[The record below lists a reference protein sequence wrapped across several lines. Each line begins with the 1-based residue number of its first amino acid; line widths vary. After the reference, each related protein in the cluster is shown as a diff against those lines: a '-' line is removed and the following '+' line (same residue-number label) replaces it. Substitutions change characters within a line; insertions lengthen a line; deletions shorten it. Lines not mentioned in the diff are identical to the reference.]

1 MMKKISFPMA
11 LVVIALLMSWM
22 LFSIIGLKVEP
33 HIPLLAGV
41 VGMGVLGLLLG
52 MKWEEIEKALLQS
65 ITTGLKPILILFVVG
80 MMIAV
85 WMQSG
90 TVPTLL
96 YGGLR
101 FIQPEWFL
109 ISALVVTIIVST
121 FTGSSFTTIGTI
133 GVAMMGIGAAM
144 GVNPALAAG
153 AVISGACFGDKMSP
167 LSDTTNFAPAVAR
180 VDLFTHIRH
189 MMQTTIP
196 AIIVTIIFF
205 FIMSKNL
212 SSSVKPDDL
221 NEAMMVLQNEFT
233 ISLWTLA
240 PPLIVLVL
248 AVKRV
253 PVLVTLFA
261 GLLAGIIV
269 AMLTQGIY
277 SATSIIGTMQN
288 GFASETPSE
297 LVNGIVNRGGLQ
309 SMMWSVSL
317 IILALALG
325 GVLQAM
331 GIIQSLMSGLTKLL
345 NRRGHLISATATS
358 AIGVNLLTGE
368 QYLSI
373 LLPGQ
378 TFEPFYDKAGIDRKF
393 LSRTLEDAGTL
404 VNPLIPWGVSGAFF
418 AETLGVSVLAY
429 LPFALFLWL
438 SPLFTVIL
446 GYWNNKKI
454 EVTVPKTHG

>member
-1 MMKKISFPMA
+1 MKKLSFPVA
-11 LVVIALLMSWM
+11 LIVIALLMSWM
-22 LFSIIGLKVEP
+22 LFSIIVLKVEP
-33 HIPLLAGV
+33 HMPLLAGI
-41 VGMGVLGLLLG
+41 VGTGILGLLLG
-52 MKWEEIEKALLQS
+52 MKWESIEKGLLES
-65 ITTGLKPILILFVVG
+65 ITTGLKPILILFIVG

-96 YGGLR
+96 YGGLQ

-109 ISALVVTIIVST
+109 ISALLVTIIVSS

-133 GVAMMGIGAAM
+133 GIAMMGIGTAM
-144 GVNPALAAG
+144 EVNPALAAG
-153 AVISGACFGDKMSP
+153 AIISGACFGDKMSP
-167 LSDTTNFAPAVAR
+167 LSDTTNFAPAVAK

-189 MMQTTIP
+189 MMRTTIP
-196 AIIVTIIFF
+196 AIILTVIFF

-212 SSSVKPDDL
+212 SASVNPEDIQK
-221 NEAMMVLQNEFT
+221 AITVLKDEFT
-233 ISLWTLA
+233 LSFWTLL
-240 PPLIVLVL
+240 PPLVVLVL
-248 AVKRV
+248 AVRRV
-253 PVLVTLFA
+253 PVLLTLFA
-261 GLLAGIIV
+261 GLLAGIVV
-269 AMLTQGIY
+269 AVFTQGVT
-277 SATSIIGTMQN
+277 SATDILSTMQN
-288 GFASETPSE
+288 GFVSDTSSD

-325 GVLQAM
+325 GVLQGM

-345 NRRGHLISATATS
+345 KRRGHLVAATAGS
-358 AIGVNLLTGE
+358 SIGVNLLTGE

-378 TFEPFYDKAGIDRKF
+378 TFEPFYDQAGVDRKY

-418 AETLGVSVLAY
+418 AETLGVSVMNY
-429 LPFALFLWL
+429 VPFAIFLWL
-438 SPLFTVIL
+438 SPIFTIAI
-446 GYWNNKKI
+446 GYLNDFKFRKASTIKN
-454 EVTVPKTHG
+454 G

>member
-1 MMKKISFPMA
+1 MKKLSFSMA
-11 LVVIALLMSWM
+11 LTVIALLMSWM
-22 LFSIIGLKVEP
+22 LFSIIVLKVEP
-33 HIPLLAGV
+33 HMPLLAGI
-41 VGMGVLGLLLG
+41 VGMGILGLALG
-52 MKWEEIEKALLQS
+52 MKWETIEKGLLES
-65 ITTGLKPILILFVVG
+65 ITTGLKPILILFIVG
-80 MMIAV
+80 MMISV

-96 YGGLR
+96 YGGLQ

-109 ISALVVTIIVST
+109 ISALIVTIIVSS

-133 GVAMMGIGAAM
+133 GIAMMGIGSAM

-167 LSDTTNFAPAVAR
+167 LSDTTNFAPAVAK

-189 MMQTTIP
+189 MMKTTIP

-205 FIMSKNL
+205 FMMSKNL
-212 SSSVKPDDL
+212 STSVNPEDMK
-221 NEAMMVLQNEFT
+221 NAINVLKSEFNLS
-233 ISLWTLA
+233 IWTLI
-240 PPLIVLVL
+240 PPVIVLIL
-248 AVKRV
+248 AVRRV
-253 PVLVTLFA
+253 PVLLTLFA
-261 GLLAGIIV
+261 GLLAGIVV
-269 AMLTQGIY
+269 AILTQSVY
-277 SATSIIGTMQN
+277 SATSVLSTMQN
-288 GFASETPSE
+288 GFVSETSSD
-297 LVNGIVNRGGLQ
+297 LVNGIINRGGLQ

-317 IILALALG
+317 IVLALALG
-325 GVLQAM
+325 GVLQVM

-345 NRRGHLISATATS
+345 SSRGHLISATAGS
-358 AIGVNLLTGE
+358 SIGVNLLTGE

-378 TFEPFYDKAGIDRKF
+378 TFEPFYDKADVDRKY

-418 AETLGVSVLAY
+418 AETLGVAVLSY

-438 SPLFTVIL
+438 SPIFTIVL
-446 GYWNNKKI
+446 GYWNDFKLRKA
-454 EVTVPKTHG
+454 